1 MSQTS
6 PMPIDDDSCDAH
18 SHMNSFNSSS
28 NRNSISNR
36 VVLSLSQKKAY
47 DKYILKT
54 TATIRSMVIDC
65 KTAYIIIVN
74 KTITPGRKSTSQSS
88 PPFASRED
96 AEQAKNAFR
105 YCVENN
111 KSADSINYMRRRDA
125 CPEFLDLPNNDPCLG
140 GAAIPYF
147 EINQLVFPNL
157 SDHLWDA

>member
-1 MSQTS
+1 MY
-6 PMPIDDDSCDAH
+6 IDDDSCDAH
-18 SHMNSFNSSS
+18 SHMNNYSNINSSS

-36 VVLSLSQKKAY
+36 VVLTLSQKKAY

-74 KTITPGRKSTSQSS
+74 KTITPGRKSTSHSS

-111 KSADSINYMRRRDA
+111 KSADSINYMHVLQGHMDDV
-125 CPEFLDLPNNDPCLG
+125 PESWS
-140 GAAIPYF
+140 AATFISNCDDF
-147 EINQLVFPNL
+147 FRVLLNL
-157 SDHLWDA
+157 LNLRYG